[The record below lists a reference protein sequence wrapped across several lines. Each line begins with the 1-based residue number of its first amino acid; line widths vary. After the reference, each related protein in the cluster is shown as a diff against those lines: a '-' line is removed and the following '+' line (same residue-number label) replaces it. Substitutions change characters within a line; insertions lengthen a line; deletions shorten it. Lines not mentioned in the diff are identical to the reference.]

1 MNHDSRLL
9 TVSGAAA
16 AMSISKPTVYRLMAS
31 GQLAWVQVGAHRRV
45 TPAAIAEYIAAHTER
60 VSA

>member
-1 MNHDSRLL
+1 MALF
-9 TVSGAAA
+9 TVSETAGELKV
-16 AMSISKPTVYRLMAS
+16 STKTVYRLMAS

-45 TPAAIAEYIAAHTER
+45 AASSIEQFVAAHTER